1 MGLSMS
7 PPNPRFARF
16 AWAVLSYNVAVSIWG
31 AFVRASGSGAGCG
44 NHWPLCNG
52 VITPTGPTLKT
63 LIELTHRSTSG
74 IDLVLVGIL
83 LAWAFRAFPPQHAV
97 RRGAVLSAIFLMSEA
112 LLGASLVLLDHVA
125 GNTSPNRAWSLSSHL
140 INTLTLLACL
150 TLTAWWAQGYKS
162 VRPRGKAAWMAAA
175 SLLAVMLAG
184 VSGAIAALGDTL
196 FPASSLAKSFAQDFD
211 PASSI
216 FIRLRILHPV
226 IAAATGAWLLFYGLS
241 ASRMVRV
248 RKLPLLLMLC
258 VVAQIAAGVVNLM
271 LLAPVWMQLV
281 HLLLAYSLWITLVL
295 LCASAE

>member
-1 MGLSMS
+1 LAY
-7 PPNPRFARF
+7 NI
-16 AWAVLSYNVAVSIWG
+16 AVVIWG

-52 VITPTGPTLKT
+52 VITPAGPTLKT
-63 LIELTHRSTSG
+63 IIEFTHRSTSG
-74 IDLVLVGIL
+74 IDLLLVAIML
-83 LAWAFRAFPPQHAV
+83 IWAFRAFPPAHAV
-97 RRGAVLSAIFLMSEA
+97 RRGAMLSAVFLMMEA
-112 LLGASLVLLDHVA
+112 LLGAALVLMEHVA

-150 TLTAWWAQGYKS
+150 TLTAWWAQGYAAL
-162 VRPRGKAAWMAAA
+162 RPRGKAAWMAAA

-196 FPASSLAKSFAQDFD
+196 FPASSLATSLARDFD

-216 FIRLRILHPV
+216 LIRLRILHPA

-241 ASRMVRV
+241 TSRLSQA
-248 RKLPLLLMLC
+248 RKLALWLMLL
-258 VVAQIAAGVVNLM
+258 VVGQIAAGVVNLV

-281 HLLLAYSLWITLVL
+281 HLLLADLLWIVLVL
-295 LCASAE
+295 MCASIGERESLTAPSGSPVR